1 MSLLGAGYDSGDDS
15 GEGETEQAPVSDASP
30 TDAAPV
36 SDASPTDAAP
46 VSDASPTDAALVSD
60 ASPTDA
66 SDPSDLAL
74 LKKRKID
81 ISKLPTSRP
90 LKWDPK
96 ATEEVEAPL
105 KKAAQLAANPV
116 GQSLLAALPP
126 PKVTLGK
133 ETSSSIRLD
142 LSDVIT
148 TPKEKSRVPV
158 EGLLRPDNFT
168 DQDEEAAQVPAN
180 VLNHPMFSADA
191 VQPDGPSAEDLLEL
205 RKPRQFV
212 EVNAEDMK
220 DPDWFMNNQISG
232 GPGYLTKKRVSDD
245 VSMYDGQGWRQTT
258 HANPSRVQK
267 RKHQINWLATEAM
280 EKEAEMMDRG
290 SQKLL
295 SKAQTHAKYGW

>member
-1 MSLLGAGYDSGDDS
+1 MSLLGAGYDSGDES
-15 GEGETEQAPVSDASP
+15 GEEGQQAPD
-30 TDAAPV
+30 
-36 SDASPTDAAP
+36 
-46 VSDASPTDAALVSD
+46 ALVSD
-60 ASPTDA
+60 ASPTSGVADALVSDA
-66 SDPSDLAL
+66 SPTSGDGGDPSDLAL

-81 ISKLPTSRP
+81 YSKLPTSRP
-90 LKWDPK
+90 LNLETPK
-96 ATEEVEAPL
+96 VAEEVEAPL

-133 ETSSSIRLD
+133 ETSSNSIRLD
-142 LSDVIT
+142 LSDVIK
-148 TPKEKSRVPV
+148 PPREKSKVPV
-158 EGLLRPDNFT
+158 EGLLRPDNFA
-168 DQDEEAAQVPAN
+168 DPDEEAAEVPAN
-180 VLNHPMFSADA
+180 VLNHPMFSTHA
-191 VQPDGPSAEDLLEL
+191 VQPDGPSAEDLVEL

-220 DPDWFMNNQISG
+220 DPDWYLNNQISG

-245 VSMYDGQGWRQTT
+245 ISMYDGQGWKQTT

-280 EKEAEMMDRG
+280 EKEAEMLERG
-290 SQKLL
+290 SQKIM

>member
-1 MSLLGAGYDSGDDS
+1 MSLLGAGYDSEGEES
-15 GEGETEQAPVSDASP
+15 GEDAPTAPLQASDASP
-30 TDAAPV
+30 
-36 SDASPTDAAP
+36 SSEG
-46 VSDASPTDAALVSD
+46 
-60 ASPTDA
+60 
-66 SDPSDLAL
+66 DPSDLAL

-81 ISKLPTSRP
+81 YSKLPTSRKLNLEP
-90 LKWDPK
+90 PK
-96 ATEEVEAPL
+96 AAEEEVEAPL

-148 TPKEKSRVPV
+148 TPREKSRVPV
-158 EGLLRPDNFT
+158 QGLLRPENFA
-168 DQDEEAAQVPAN
+168 DDDEEAAQVPAN
-180 VLNHPMFSADA
+180 VLNHPMFSTEA

-220 DPDWFMNNQISG
+220 DPDWYMKDQMNG

-245 VSMYDGQGWRQTT
+245 MSMYDGKGWRQTT

-267 RKHQINWLATEAM
+267 RKHHINWLATEAM
-280 EKEAEMMDRG
+280 EKEAEMLDRG
-290 SQKLL
+290 SQKIL

>member
-1 MSLLGAGYDSGDDS
+1 MSLLGAGYDSGDES
-15 GEGETEQAPVSDASP
+15 GEEAQPQ
-30 TDAAPV
+30 
-36 SDASPTDAAP
+36 
-46 VSDASPTDAALVSD
+46 ALVSD
-60 ASPTDA
+60 ASPTSDGP
-66 SDPSDLAL
+66 DPSDLAL

-81 ISKLPTSRP
+81 YSKLPTSRP
-90 LKWDPK
+90 LNLETPK

-133 ETSSSIRLD
+133 ETSSNSIRLD
-142 LSDVIT
+142 LSDVIK
-148 TPKEKSRVPV
+148 PPREKSKVPV
-158 EGLLRPDNFT
+158 EGLLRPDNFA
-168 DQDEEAAQVPAN
+168 DPEEEAAQVPAN
-180 VLNHPMFSADA
+180 VLNHPMFSASA
-191 VQPDGPSAEDLLEL
+191 VQPDGPSADDLVEL

-212 EVNAEDMK
+212 EVNADDMK
-220 DPDWFMNNQISG
+220 DPDWYMNNQIQG

-245 VSMYDGQGWRQTT
+245 ASMYDGQGWKQTT

-280 EKEAEMMDRG
+280 EKEAEMLERG
-290 SQKLL
+290 SQKIQ

>member
-1 MSLLGAGYDSGDDS
+1 MSLLGAGYDSGDES
-15 GEGETEQAPVSDASP
+15 GEEGQQAPD
-30 TDAAPV
+30 
-36 SDASPTDAAP
+36 
-46 VSDASPTDAALVSD
+46 ALVSD
-60 ASPTDA
+60 ASPTSAAADALVSDA
-66 SDPSDLAL
+66 SPTSGDGGDPSDLAL

-81 ISKLPTSRP
+81 YSKLPTSRP
-90 LKWDPK
+90 LNLETPK
-96 ATEEVEAPL
+96 VAEEVEAPL

-133 ETSSSIRLD
+133 ETSSNSIRLD
-142 LSDVIT
+142 LSDVIK
-148 TPKEKSRVPV
+148 PPREKSKVPV
-158 EGLLRPDNFT
+158 EGLLRPDNFA
-168 DQDEEAAQVPAN
+168 DPDEEAAEVPAN
-180 VLNHPMFSADA
+180 VLNHPMFSTHV
-191 VQPDGPSAEDLLEL
+191 VQPDGPSAEDLVEL

-220 DPDWFMNNQISG
+220 DPDWYLNNQISG

-245 VSMYDGQGWRQTT
+245 ISMYDGQGWKQTT

-280 EKEAEMMDRG
+280 EKEAEMLEHG
-290 SQKLL
+290 SQKIM